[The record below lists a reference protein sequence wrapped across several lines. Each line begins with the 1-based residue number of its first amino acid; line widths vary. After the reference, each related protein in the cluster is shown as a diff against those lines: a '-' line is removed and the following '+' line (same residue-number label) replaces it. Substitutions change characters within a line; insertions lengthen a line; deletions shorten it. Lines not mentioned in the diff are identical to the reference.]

1 MVSFTMDVWIAP
13 TPMPFLGITT
23 HFINSNWNLYCKTFD
38 FKPLPGSHSREMLA
52 QAFQEILN
60 FYGIIVGKNHGG
72 ITLDN
77 ACNNNKFIDVYDKNE
92 F

>member
-1 MVSFTMDVWIAP
+1 
-13 TPMPFLGITT
+13 
-23 HFINSNWNLYCKTFD
+23 
-38 FKPLPGSHSREMLA
+38 MLV
-52 QAFQEILN
+52 QAFQEILS

-77 ACNNNKFIDVYDKNE
+77 ASNNNKCIEVYDKNE